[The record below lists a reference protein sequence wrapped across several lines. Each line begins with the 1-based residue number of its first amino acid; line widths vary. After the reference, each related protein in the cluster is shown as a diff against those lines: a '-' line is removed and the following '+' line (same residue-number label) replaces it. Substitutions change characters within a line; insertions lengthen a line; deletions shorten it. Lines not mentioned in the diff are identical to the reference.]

1 MARIALRFMDVQNT
15 AGFPF
20 NTSDFSGIVRPMD
33 NRRAI
38 VIMGMKH
45 TGKSTVGSLLAERLG
60 VRFYDT
66 DRVIEERSGKTP
78 RELYDEGGPELMM
91 ERETEAANH
100 LAKECERTGE
110 PCVIAT
116 GGGLADNA
124 AAIRTLKKAGVLVY
138 LDTPFNLLFARVMES
153 AQRDD
158 RLPRFLQ
165 GGDPETLFR
174 ELFHRRSETYATMA
188 DIRVQADTRSPDE
201 LVREIMDKT
210 QE

>member
-1 MARIALRFMDVQNT
+1 
-15 AGFPF
+15 
-20 NTSDFSGIVRPMD
+20 MD

-60 VRFYDT
+60 VPFYDT
-66 DRVIEERSGKTP
+66 DGVIAERSGKTA
-78 RELYDEGGPELMM
+78 RELYDEGGAALMM
-91 ERETEAANH
+91 ERESEAVRH
-100 LAKECERTGE
+100 LARQCETTGK

-124 AAIRTLKKAGVLVY
+124 EAIRTLKENGVLVY
-138 LDTPFNLLFARVMES
+138 LDTPFELLFARVMES
-153 AQRDD
+153 ARRDG

-201 LVREIMDKT
+201 LVREIMDRT
-210 QE
+210 QQ

>member
-1 MARIALRFMDVQNT
+1 ME
-15 AGFPF
+15 
-20 NTSDFSGIVRPMD
+20 
-33 NRRAI
+33 NRRTI

-60 VRFYDT
+60 FPFYDT
-66 DRVIEERSGKTP
+66 DGVIAERSGKTP
-78 RELYDEGGPELMM
+78 RELYDEGGPALMM
-91 ERETEAANH
+91 ERETEAARH
-100 LAKECERTGE
+100 LAERCETTGT

-124 AAIRTLKKAGVLVY
+124 EAIQTLKKTGVLVY
-138 LDTPFNLLFARVMES
+138 LDTPFDLLFERVMES
-153 AQRDD
+153 ARRDG

-174 ELFHRRSETYATMA
+174 ELFFRRSKTYATMA
-188 DIRVQADTRSPDE
+188 DIRVQADTRSPAE
-201 LVREIMDKT
+201 LVREIMDRT